1 MFRHLFVLLWIVSGD
16 ITKTVGKRNREKV
29 SQIKMLVRNRL
40 LDAQFEVRQLE
51 RLLEEARIRE
61 RNILRDLGR
70 QNWGNWLWEWV
81 FGY

>member
-1 MFRHLFVLLWIVSGD
+1 MSRHLLILLWIISGD
-16 ITKTVGKRNREKV
+16 IAKTIGKRNREKI

-70 QNWGNWLWEWV
+70 QNWGNWLWELI